1 VKAGGERLEGR
12 AFENGYSSRKV
23 IKVEGG
29 EETEIS
35 RGFVEE
41 GIVIEGNVKSSE

>member
-12 AFENGYSSRKV
+12 TFEDGYSSRKV

-29 EETEIS
+29 EETEIFERI
-35 RGFVEE
+35 RGGRNRNRGKCQE
-41 GIVIEGNVKSSE
+41 